1 MRVTIEATRRTV
13 LHGGA
18 VVLEPG
24 AHATVPLGLALHLA
38 RNGMAQPADDD
49 ALAWVLIGL
58 WLQEAIPPERIG
70 TRARLRAGRERAA
83 LQSTEVKP
91 CHPL

>member
-38 RNGMAQPADDD
+38 RNGMAQPADS
-49 ALAWVLIGL
+49 G
-58 WLQEAIPPERIG
+58 
-70 TRARLRAGRERAA
+70 
-83 LQSTEVKP
+83 QS
-91 CHPL
+91 